1 MSIVLNMVGG
11 GGGLN
16 VGRPLIH
23 VNAPVGST
31 VTFTLSGLIV
41 KSITPDKA
49 FTNSDG
55 VTADYYYANPAN
67 GTYTVTS
74 TQGAYSATDTVV
86 VSENKQY
93 DITILYQIMMF
104 DRTVDAF
111 SMLLARFN
119 QCGNSS
125 YQTITDDTDKVLFQ
139 SAYGKQALIYKTGI
153 DLSNYSVLEAGG
165 YINQRSTQPVGFGIS
180 SSSTS
185 IDAVVTTGF
194 DSYSYQV
201 VDIDIAALTGIGYP
215 MFYLAAPTQSNSIY
229 FRYLLIK

>member
-1 MSIVLNMVGG
+1 M
-11 GGGLN
+11 
-16 VGRPLIH
+16 
-23 VNAPVGST
+23 
-31 VTFTLSGLIV
+31 
-41 KSITPDKA
+41 
-49 FTNSDG
+49 
-55 VTADYYYANPAN
+55 
-67 GTYTVTS
+67 
-74 TQGAYSATDTVV
+74 
-86 VSENKQY
+86 
-93 DITILYQIMMF
+93 
-104 DRTVDAF
+104 
-111 SMLLARFN
+111 
-119 QCGNSS
+119 
-125 YQTITDDTDKVLFQ
+125 LFQ